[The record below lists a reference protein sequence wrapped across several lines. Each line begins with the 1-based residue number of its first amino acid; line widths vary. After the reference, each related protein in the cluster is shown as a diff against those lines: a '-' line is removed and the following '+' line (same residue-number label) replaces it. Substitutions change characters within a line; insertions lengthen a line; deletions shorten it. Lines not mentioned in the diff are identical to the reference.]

1 MGRTQ
6 AVNGV
11 TCTSKGNSMVI
22 VQLQVEA
29 LVITLILNQRSS
41 ITVNETYP
49 KEKPWKFNFSFWNFI
64 NKGVETSCL
73 QSNIVSDDSNLQLQ
87 PALVD

>member
-41 ITVNETYP
+41 ITANETYP
-49 KEKPWKFNFSFWNFI
+49 KEKP
-64 NKGVETSCL
+64 
-73 QSNIVSDDSNLQLQ
+73 
-87 PALVD
+87 